1 MKKSPHRISTEV
13 TSDKI
18 KLVNDIDL
26 NALFN
31 LNYNFD
37 LLKGIIE
44 TLLQNQGALQRQLDD
59 MYASN
64 EEKGKTIEKM
74 EEDIKLLK
82 DAKVNRTEFKKLTTE
97 VENIQSHLK
106 QDDKRIDECKFI
118 LFKLYL

>member
-1 MKKSPHRISTEV
+1 MDNTHFSAKISNE
-13 TSDKI
+13 KI
-18 KLVNDIDL
+18 QLMNNIDL

-64 EEKGKTIEKM
+64 EEKDKTIEKM

>member
-64 EEKGKTIEKM
+64 EEKDKTIEKM

-82 DAKVNRTEFKKLTTE
+82 DAKINRTEFKKLTTE